1 MGKSSS
7 WPWELVACAGWLGVG
22 GYVVVRLIYASRKGG
37 FLGNNGNNGKVGDYR
52 SVYIRREGDDKFVF
66 LT

>member
-1 MGKSSS
+1 M
-7 WPWELVACAGWLGVG
+7 ACAGWLGVG